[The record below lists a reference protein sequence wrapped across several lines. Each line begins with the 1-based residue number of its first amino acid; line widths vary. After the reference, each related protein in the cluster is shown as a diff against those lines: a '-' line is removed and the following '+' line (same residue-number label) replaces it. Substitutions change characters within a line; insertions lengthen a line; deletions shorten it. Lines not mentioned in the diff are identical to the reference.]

1 MKMHVRRA
9 NGTGIHGVI
18 VVYLAEE
25 VEEQEHLTL
34 VCQRILFVAQFPFL
48 KNLVMKRR
56 ARLELGFGWNGV
68 IAVRPVVVE
77 SEQEFQD
84 LASQETLFVMIFK
97 F

>member
-1 MKMHVRRA
+1 MKMNVHRA

-25 VEEQEHLTL
+25 VEEQEHQAL

-68 IAVRPVVVE
+68 IVVRPVVVE

-84 LASQETLFVMIFK
+84 LANQEMQFVMIFQ